1 MKNYFVKII
10 GITFCSLFLLTSCKK
25 EGVPKTAVIPE
36 EQQVSFDSIE
46 IAKFYSKY
54 EKFKDFEPELRE
66 LYNRRKF
73 HFIWFDQAGR
83 TDFAEVLYNRINQI
97 KSDGVLIDVP
107 YKKQVDSIFQ
117 NSQGKKATVASDLL
131 ISSMYFFYT
140 KNVLQGLDSKK
151 SKETGW
157 YLPREK
163 MSFVSYLDTLLNNPY
178 LIKRDKSEMI
188 GQYYLLKN
196 NLAKYRKIEDKGG
209 WTVIDIPEKYK
220 SLKVGDSS
228 TIIQQV
234 RKRLFEGGVLD
245 IDSKSAIYDEQLAE
259 VIKKHELR
267 YRRKST
273 SDISLKLLKE
283 LNIPVAERIKTI
295 IVNMERCRWISPEIM
310 NSPELIAV
318 NVPSFRMQYIK
329 DKKSVLESN
338 VVVGK
343 EMNETVIFS
352 GQMSYLVFSPYWN
365 IPRSIIEKE
374 IKPGIKANENYLEKH
389 NMEWNNGNIRQKPGP
404 NNSLGLVKFMF
415 PNSNNIYLH
424 DTPAKSLFKRDDRAL
439 SHGCVRVE
447 KARELAIAIL
457 KDDPN
462 WDEEKIDKAMKAG
475 TEKSYTLKR
484 KIPVYIGYFTAWVDA
499 TGEIAFYDDIYNKD
513 QRLASMLY
521 LEDK

>member
-1 MKNYFVKII
+1 MVKTVGII
-10 GITFCSLFLLTSCKK
+10 IVSLFLFTSCKK
-25 EGVPKTAVIPE
+25 EGVPKSAVIPE
-36 EQQVSFDSIE
+36 AQQVSFDSTE
-46 IAKFYSKY
+46 IAGFYKKY
-54 EKFKDFEPELRE
+54 EKFNEFEPELKE

-73 HFIWFDQAGR
+73 HFIWYDQSGR

-107 YKKQVDSIFQ
+107 YKKQIDSIFQ
-117 NSQGKKATVASDLL
+117 NSEGKKATVASDLL

-140 KNVLQGLDSKK
+140 KNVLQGIDSKK

-163 MSFVSYLDTLLNNPY
+163 MSFVTYLDTLLNNPY

-188 GQYYLLKN
+188 GQYYLLKKT
-196 NLAKYRKIEDKGG
+196 LAKYRKIEEKGG
-209 WTVIDIPEKYK
+209 WSSIDIPEKYK

-228 TIIQQV
+228 KIIQQV
-234 RKRLFEGGVLD
+234 RQRLFEGGELAQNSNSSV
-245 IDSKSAIYDEQLAE
+245 YDVQLEE
-259 VIKKHELR
+259 VVKNHELR
-267 YRRKST
+267 YRRKSN
-273 SDISLKLLKE
+273 SDISLKFLKE
-283 LNIPVAERIKTI
+283 LNVPVSERIKTI
-295 IVNMERCRWISPEIM
+295 IVNMERCRWISPEVM
-310 NSPELIAV
+310 ESPELIAV

-329 DKKSVLESN
+329 DKKTVLESN

-343 EMNETVIFS
+343 ELNETVIFS

-365 IPRSIIEKE
+365 VPRSIIEKE
-374 IKPGIKANENYLEKH
+374 IKPAIKANENYLAKH

-424 DTPAKSLFKRDDRAL
+424 DTPAKSLFNKDDRAL

-462 WDEEKIDKAMKAG
+462 WSVEKIDKSMKAG

-499 TGEIAFYDDIYNKD
+499 SGEIAFYEDIYNKD
-513 QRLASMLY
+513 KRLASMLY
-521 LEDK
+521 LEEK